1 MKLLVAIEDEK
12 LRNSLISA
20 FQHKK
25 YIADSCEN
33 CKDMVEYVW
42 PQSYD
47 CIIVENIQHELT
59 IESTKKLRKK
69 GIVTPIVII
78 SKYIDVSFRI
88 ALFDA
93 GVDDII
99 PVQVPIQE
107 LLVRLKSLLR
117 RYHNYHANVI
127 AYHGLVL
134 NCDLRE
140 LSYKEKKDSLTSIEF
155 QILEKM
161 ISRAEVIVTIDT
173 LIRYVWGWNK
183 YVDYGSVWT
192 HISNLRRKIKK
203 IEAPVRICSI
213 KGVGYVLK
221 QDKN

>member
-25 YIADSCEN
+25 YIVDSCGN
-33 CKDMVEYVW
+33 CKDIIEYVW

-47 CIIVENIQHELT
+47 CIIVENIQHEFT
-59 IESTKKLRKK
+59 IEATKKIRKK

-78 SKYIDVSFRI
+78 SKYIDVSFRV

-93 GVDDII
+93 GVDDLI
-99 PVQVPIQE
+99 PIQVPIQE
-107 LLVRLKSLLR
+107 LLVRLKTLLR
-117 RYHNYHANVI
+117 RNHEYPANVI
-127 AYHGLVL
+127 AYHGLIL

-140 LSYKEKKDSLTSIEF
+140 LSYKEKRDSLTSIEF

-161 ISRAEVIVTIDT
+161 MSRAEVIVTIDT
-173 LIRYVWGWNK
+173 LVQYVWGWNK
-183 YVDYGSVWT
+183 YVDSGSVWT
-192 HISNLRRKIKK
+192 HVSNLRRKIKK
-203 IEAPVRICSI
+203 IEAPVRISSI

-221 QDKN
+221 QDKD